1 LTTTSKKEATDV
13 TIDTATGKDLDT
25 VVRDLIYRSCLRL
38 DEGDFAGWI
47 DLCAP
52 EFSYKITAYSPEI
65 RREMVW
71 LDHDREDMEGLFKML
86 PKHNSDHSP
95 LTRHASVYTVE
106 YDETRERA
114 SVITSLAVYRTQLD
128 GGATSLFALGKYFDT
143 VTLEDETPLLASR
156 NVRLDTRELGIGSHL
171 PL

>member
-1 LTTTSKKEATDV
+1 MV
-13 TIDTATGKDLDT
+13 TETATGKDLDT
-25 VVRDLIYRSCLRL
+25 AVRDLIYSSCLRL

-52 EFSYKITAYSPEI
+52 AFTYRITAYSPEI
-65 RREMVW
+65 RKEMVW
-71 LDHDREDMEGLFKML
+71 LDHDREGMEGLFKML

-106 YDETRERA
+106 YDEAGKEA

-128 GGATSLFALGKYFDT
+128 GGATGLFAVGKYFDT
-143 VTLEDETPLLASR
+143 VGLEDEAPLLTSR